1 MITLSNAPIFCQHT
15 LLLIFFQQK
24 EITSKKVEKKW
35 GYILE
40 KFKNYE
46 ENKDNKNSRVRK
58 PEDYDVLASFL
69 FEGELNKDFGG
80 ECT

>member
-1 MITLSNAPIFCQHT
+1 MITFSNAPIFCQYT

-58 PEDYDVLASFL
+58 PEDYDILASFL
-69 FEGELNKDFGG
+69 FEGESNKDFGG